1 LIYIKKASR
10 ALARVAENRE
20 RKWPLIPKKNQAPV
34 VVDAREGKCLFTG
47 DTGKKIPT
55 DKSWDFVIWC
65 WGQLKDALKPYK
77 TRASSS
83 NEYKLFPGFVT
94 DSPARKSADRMTNGA
109 DLIRLDT
116 MKIKQRPPPD
126 IAGFATSEAPSNAA
140 DT

>member
-1 LIYIKKASR
+1 
-10 ALARVAENRE
+10 
-20 RKWPLIPKKNQAPV
+20 
-34 VVDAREGKCLFTG
+34 
-47 DTGKKIPT
+47 
-55 DKSWDFVIWC
+55 
-65 WGQLKDALKPYK
+65 LKDALKPYK

-83 NEYKLFPGFVT
+83 NEYKLFPGLFPGFVT